1 MPITARKIALIAI
14 ALWIVIIAAGTVLFF
29 RGFTTSSADG
39 RVAVRLNPAERE
51 FVLTQM
57 RGMLV
62 NVQGI
67 VNGLAGNDPGK
78 VAEAAR
84 GSGRSAMNTS
94 PTLMAKLPMAF
105 RQLAK
110 SLHDR
115 FDTMA
120 GEAEGG
126 ASGEMLLQRMSAQ
139 LATCVACHAT
149 FSIQRTKDE

>member
-1 MPITARKIALIAI
+1 MTARTLALIAI
-14 ALWIVIIAAGTVLFF
+14 ALWIVIFVVGAVLFF
-29 RGFTTSSADG
+29 RGYTTPSTDG

-67 VNGLAGNDPGK
+67 VNGLAENELGK

-94 PTLMAKLPMAF
+94 PALMAKLPMAF

-110 SLHDR
+110 GLHEG

-120 GEAEGG
+120 DEAESG
-126 ASGEMLLQRMSAQ
+126 ASGKVLLQRMSAQ